1 MFGKVFKGIVVSSLV
16 VTSATYPVYT
26 AQANDNSNDGVE
38 VDLGSLSKH
47 IDYTTS
53 DAIYFNNGEMLKQSV
68 VGNDLVFTTVDAK
81 GNEEYRVKRIDDMTV
96 EITNLETG
104 KKTYKTKQ
112 QKEVA
117 LENLPEN
124 IQNQVYTGI
133 QSRTDVSTQSNFV
146 YDRTV
151 QTDTSIQ
158 AGSATLAAGI
168 LASFLGVAVGVVTAI
183 ATYYYS
189 INQPHAYWYEVYSK
203 RYVTSVQD
211 EVKQQNVF
219 YKTHLYQNYVDTV
232 TKYYMDYH
240 NRN

>member
-1 MFGKVFKGIVVSSLV
+1 MVVGSLV

-53 DAIYFNNGEMLKQSV
+53 DAIHFNNGEMLKQSV
-68 VGNDLVFTTVDAK
+68 VGNDLVFTTVDAE
-81 GNEEYRVKRIDDMTV
+81 GNEEYQVKRIDNVTV

-104 KKTYKTKQ
+104 EKSYKTKQ

-117 LENLPEN
+117 LEDLPEN
-124 IQNQVYTGI
+124 IQNQVDVGI
-133 QSRTDVSTQSNFV
+133 QSRTDVSAQSDFV

-158 AGSATLAAGI
+158 AANVSLAAGI
-168 LASFLGVAVGVVTAI
+168 LASFLGVAVGLVTAV

-203 RYVTSVQD
+203 RYVNSVQD
-211 EVKQQNVF
+211 EVMQQNVF
-219 YKTHLYQNYVDTV
+219 YQTHLYQNY
-232 TKYYMDYH
+232 
-240 NRN
+240 